1 MSSEAATQDS
11 PPASPAGGATTPI
24 FLKDGRRSNI
34 DPRKIST
41 HDFHNPCVLSQT
53 DLRNIETLYQRYL
66 RQLGARISTFL
77 RMECGLKLGKVTS
90 SSFTKFCESTA
101 ASSNVTLF
109 AIDPLRGV
117 GVLDVGLPLA
127 LAMADRLLGGKGRP
141 PIEERPVTEI
151 EMALLDDAMQLFL
164 SSWCDLWAGE
174 EGQLQPRIVGH
185 ETSGRALQTAAAED
199 VFVVLVVEMTIG
211 ETVSQFQ
218 IGVPFSMIEL
228 SVRKLEQSQ
237 HQPKD
242 EMPAKPVQWRKPY
255 AGISVPILAEWKVR
269 EMPLS
274 ETLRIN
280 KGDVIQLPGA
290 LINKARIRL
299 SEIETYVG
307 TVGIQNGHVAVQI
320 TGSSNAD

>member
-1 MSSEAATQDS
+1 MSSEVAAQDS
-11 PPASPAGGATTPI
+11 PPASPAGSATTPI
-24 FLKDGRRSNI
+24 FLKDGRRSSI
-34 DPRKIST
+34 DSRKISV
-41 HDFHNPCVLSQT
+41 HDFHNPCVLAQT
-53 DLRNIETLYQRYL
+53 DLRNIETLYQRYV

-77 RMECGLKLGKVTS
+77 RLECGLKLGKVTS
-90 SSFTKFCESTA
+90 SSFAKFCESTA

-117 GVLDVGLPLA
+117 GVLDVALPIA
-127 LAMADRLLGGKGRP
+127 LSIADRLLGGKGLP

-151 EMALLDDAMQLFL
+151 ETALLEDAMQLIL
-164 SSWCDLWAGE
+164 SGWTELWAGE
-174 EGQLQPRIVGH
+174 QGQLQPRIVGH
-185 ETSGRALQTAAAED
+185 ETSARALQTAAAED
-199 VFVVLVVEMTIG
+199 VFVLLIVEMTIG
-211 ETVSQFQ
+211 DTTGQFQ

-242 EMPAKPVQWRKPY
+242 EMPVKPVQWRKPY
-255 AGISVPILAEWKVR
+255 AGIAVPILAEWKVR

-299 SEIETYVG
+299 SEVETYIG

-320 TGSSNAD
+320 TGSSNTD